1 MPASPFDRAA
11 LEQMV
16 NAERQARLKAVLAAR
31 LDSPAFILEQVH
43 DPHNIS
49 AVLRTLEGLGLHRVF
64 VIEASAGFDVNTKV
78 TQGADKWLDIQR
90 HRDIGACMDAVRAR
104 GYRVLS
110 TAMDAEATVD
120 DIDWSQPAAVVMGNE
135 HDGVSPALEAHVD
148 QRFRV
153 PMAGFSQSFNVSVAT
168 ALIAYAAT
176 RHIRGTAAEASHAIP
191 DAERERRYHDYLWAS
206 VNQRERIAEIVSGQD
221 GADSGLQGV
230 GAAHT

>member
-1 MPASPFDRAA
+1 MRVAPPFDRAA

-16 NAERQARLKAVLAAR
+16 NAERQARLKAILAAR
-31 LDSPAFILEQVH
+31 LDSPAFILEDVH

-49 AVLRTLEGLGLHRVF
+49 AALRTIEGLGLHRMF
-64 VIEASAGFDVNTKV
+64 VIEANTSFEINTRV

-90 HRDIGACMDAVRAR
+90 FGDIEACMRAVRAE

-120 DIDWSQPAAVVMGNE
+120 DIDWSQPVAVVMGNE
-135 HDGVSPALEAHVD
+135 RDGVSPSLEAHVD

-176 RHIRGTAAEASHAIP
+176 RHIRGTPAEDTLALT
-191 DAERERRYHDYLWAS
+191 EEQRERRYDDYLWGS
-206 VNQRERIAEIVSGQD
+206 VNQRERIAEIVSG
-221 GADSGLQGV
+221 S
-230 GAAHT
+230 